1 MHLQVCAPAGQVDRL
16 LVASPSSQVT
26 LVGGAVPSFDL
37 VFSGEAP
44 TVNLVQMQTQNLT
57 ILAAG

>member
-1 MHLQVCAPAGQVDRL
+1 MHLQVCVPTGQVDRL

-26 LVGGAVPSFDL
+26 LVGGALPAFDL
-37 VFSGEAP
+37 VLSGEAP